1 MRRILN
7 LVRRRRFRR
16 EVAEEVESHI
26 AEKVADL
33 MEAGMSERESHQKAN
48 REFGNATLYKEAGR
62 EAWGW
67 TSLDRLALDLRY
79 GSRMMRRNPGFTAV
93 AALSLALGIG
103 ANTAIF
109 SLVDTVLLRMLPVQD
124 PERLVQI
131 QAAFRNEAFKRN
143 QTTQSFSHRTF
154 EYFRDRNQ
162 VFADSFAFDSLERPD
177 VAVDGSAEYTRGVDL
192 VSGNYFSALGVS
204 AILGRILTPEDDK
217 TPGAHPVAVVSY
229 GYWKR
234 RFALDPAILGK
245 NISVNDVSF
254 SVIGVAPPRFFG
266 LSPDSAPDLWLPTM
280 MQAQLMPGRSYL
292 DGSRWWLKI
301 MARLKPGVS
310 QEQAQADL
318 NVLFPQIEK
327 EMTWTKYQRFSGR
340 PIELVSASRGYSSLR
355 RQFSQPLT
363 ILMIVVGLVLLIACA
378 NVASLLLA
386 RATAR
391 RNEISIR
398 LAVGAGRLRLVRQLL
413 TESLLLAVIGGA
425 LGLLFASAGSRALL
439 NLLPHGPVPMT
450 LDLHPDLRILGFTTA
465 LSLLTGILFGLT
477 PALRATRMDLKAGLG
492 KAGSGTRPSLRL
504 GKVLVISQVALSLL
518 LLVSA
523 GLFVR
528 SLQKLKSLDLGINPE
543 NLLQVSIDTQAY
555 KGARL
560 TGLYGQLLERLS
572 SIPGVRSASGSG
584 LGLISGYKQRTT
596 VAVQGNAA
604 EDDNTFVDSADVGP
618 RFFETAGQPLLLG
631 RDFTAAD
638 NAGAPKVVVINE
650 SMARRY
656 FGNENPIGKRLGYGR
671 KNNAEFEIIG
681 VAKDARFTG
690 VREQIALMMYFPAH
704 QRTDRV
710 DALQVRTIGNPTAIA
725 AAVRRE
731 VQAIDKRLLVDIKTI
746 AAQVDDSLVQ
756 ERMISTLAGFFSL
769 LALLLAVVGLY
780 GIMAYSVTRRTSEI
794 GIRMAL
800 GAERRDVL
808 WLILR
813 ETMLLMLTGIAI
825 GVPAALA
832 AGRLAGHL
840 VSGLLFGLTAT
851 DPVTIAIA
859 ALLLAGGAAA
869 AGYPPARRASRV
881 DPMLALRYE

>member
-1 MRRILN
+1 
-7 LVRRRRFRR
+7 
-16 EVAEEVESHI
+16 
-26 AEKVADL
+26 
-33 MEAGMSERESHQKAN
+33 
-48 REFGNATLYKEAGR
+48 
-62 EAWGW
+62 
-67 TSLDRLALDLRY
+67 
-79 GSRMMRRNPGFTAV
+79 
-93 AALSLALGIG
+93 
-103 ANTAIF
+103 
-109 SLVDTVLLRMLPVQD
+109 
-124 PERLVQI
+124 
-131 QAAFRNEAFKRN
+131 
-143 QTTQSFSHRTF
+143 
-154 EYFRDRNQ
+154 
-162 VFADSFAFDSLERPD
+162 
-177 VAVDGSAEYTRGVDL
+177 
-192 VSGNYFSALGVS
+192 
-204 AILGRILTPEDDK
+204 
-217 TPGAHPVAVVSY
+217 
-229 GYWKR
+229 
-234 RFALDPAILGK
+234 
-245 NISVNDVSF
+245 
-254 SVIGVAPPRFFG
+254 
-266 LSPDSAPDLWLPTM
+266 
-280 MQAQLMPGRSYL
+280 
-292 DGSRWWLKI
+292 
-301 MARLKPGVS
+301 
-310 QEQAQADL
+310 
-318 NVLFPQIEK
+318 
-327 EMTWTKYQRFSGR
+327 
-340 PIELVSASRGYSSLR
+340 
-355 RQFSQPLT
+355 
-363 ILMIVVGLVLLIACA
+363 MIVVGLVLLIACA

-413 TESLLLAVIGGA
+413 TESLLLAAIGGV

-477 PALRATRMDLKAGLG
+477 PALRATRMDVKAGLG
-492 KAGSGTRPSLRL
+492 KAGSAARPSMRL

-543 NLLQVSIDTQAY
+543 NLLQISIDTQAY

-560 TGLYGQLLERLS
+560 TSLYGRLLVRLNA
-572 SIPGVRSASGSG
+572 IPGVRSASGSG

-596 VAVQGNAA
+596 ISVQGNTS
-604 EDDNTFVDSADVGP
+604 EDENTFVDSADVGP

-638 NAGAPKVVVINE
+638 NAGAPKVVAINE
-650 SMARRY
+650 SMAHHY
-656 FGNENPIGKRLGYGR
+656 FGNENPIGKRLGYAR
-671 KNNAEFEIIG
+671 KNNAEFEIVG

-690 VREQIALMMYFPAH
+690 VREPMSLMMYFPAH

-725 AAVRRE
+725 AAVRKE
-731 VQAIDKRLLVDIKTI
+731 VQAIDKRLLIDIKTL

-769 LALLLAVVGLY
+769 LALLLAIVGLY

-808 WLILR
+808 WLVLR
-813 ETMLLMLTGIAI
+813 ETVILVMTGIAI

-832 AGRLAGHL
+832 VGRLAGHL
-840 VSGLLFGLTAT
+840 VAGLLFGLSAT

-859 ALLLAGGAAA
+859 ALLLAVGAAV
-869 AGYPPARRASRV
+869 AGYLPARRASRV

>member
-1 MRRILN
+1 MRWVFN
-7 LVRRRRFRR
+7 LFQRRRMKR
-16 EVAEEVESHI
+16 EAAEEVEAHVE
-26 AEKVADL
+26 EKVAEL
-33 MEAGMSERESHQKAN
+33 MESGMSADEARQRAS
-48 REFGNATLYKEAGR
+48 REFGSAALYTEIVR

-67 TSLDRLALDLRY
+67 TSLDRLGQDLRY
-79 GSRMMRRNPGFTAV
+79 GLRMMRRNPGFTAV

-109 SLVDTVLLRMLPVQD
+109 SLVDAILLRTLPVQD

-131 QAAFRNEAFKRN
+131 QAVFRNEAFKLN
-143 QTTQSFSHRTF
+143 KTTQSFSRRTF

-162 VFADSFAFDSLERPD
+162 VFADTFAFDSLERPD
-177 VAVDGSAEYTRGVDL
+177 VTVDGGAEYTRGVDL
-192 VSGNYFSALGVS
+192 VSGNYFSALGVN
-204 AILGRILTPEDDK
+204 AILGRVLTLEEDK
-217 TPGAHPVAVVSY
+217 TPGAHPVAVISY

-234 RFALDPAILGK
+234 RFGLNPAILGK

-254 SVIGVAPPRFFG
+254 SIIGVAPPRFFG
-266 LSPDSAPDLWLPTM
+266 LSPESAPDLWLPTM
-280 MQAQLMPGRSYL
+280 MQARLMPDRPYL

-301 MARLKPGVS
+301 MARLKPGVN

-318 NVLFPQIEK
+318 NVLFPPIEK
-327 EMTWTKYQRFSGR
+327 EMSPKYMRFSGR
-340 PIELVSASRGYSSLR
+340 PVELVSASRGYSILR

-363 ILMIVVGLVLLIACA
+363 ILMIVVGMVLLIACA

-398 LAVGAGRLRLVRQLL
+398 LAVGAGRFRLVRQLV
-413 TESLLLAVIGGA
+413 TESLLLASMGGA
-425 LGLLFASAGSRALL
+425 LGLMFASWGSRALL
-439 NLLPHGPVPMT
+439 NLLPHGPVPMS
-450 LDLHPDLRILGFTTA
+450 LDLHPDVRILGFTTA
-465 LSLLTGILFGLT
+465 LSLLTGMLFGLA
-477 PALRATRMDLKAGLG
+477 PAVRGTRVDLKAGLG
-492 KAGSGTRPSLRL
+492 KAASGTRPGLGL
-504 GKVLVISQVALSLL
+504 GKLLVISQVALSLL

-528 SLQKLKSLDLGINPE
+528 SLQKLKKLDLGINPE
-543 NLLQVSIDTQAY
+543 NLLQVAIDTQGY

-560 TGLYGQLLERLS
+560 SSLYGQLLERLS

-584 LGLISGYKQRTT
+584 LGLIAGLKQRTT
-596 VAVQGNAA
+596 ISVPGNTT
-604 EDDNTFVDSADVGP
+604 DDENAFVDSADVGP

-631 RDFTAAD
+631 RDITAAD
-638 NAGAPKVVVINE
+638 SAGAPKVVVINE
-650 SMARRY
+650 SMARHY
-656 FGNENPIGKRLGYGR
+656 FGNENPIGKRLGYGP
-671 KNNAEFEIIG
+671 KNNAEFEIVG

-690 VREQIALMMYFPAH
+690 VREQIPLMMYFPSH
-704 QRTDRV
+704 QRAERV
-710 DALQVRTIGNPTAIA
+710 DALQVRTIGNPAAIA

-731 VQAIDKRLLVDIKTI
+731 VQAVDKRLLVDIKTLS
-746 AAQVDDSLVQ
+746 AQVDDSLVQ

-769 LALLLAVVGLY
+769 LALLLAIVGLY

-808 WLILR
+808 WLVLR
-813 ETMLLMLTGIAI
+813 ETMILVMTGIAI

-832 AGRLAGHL
+832 VGRLAGHL

-851 DPVTIAIA
+851 DPITIAIA
-859 ALLLAGGAAA
+859 ALLLAGGAAV
-869 AGYPPARRASRV
+869 AGYLPARRASRV